1 MLEPLEISRM
11 ARALAAHSGARLGVI
26 AQNVAHA
33 DTPGYRT
40 RDLPAFADIY
50 RETGEIRATRLG
62 HIRAAQ
68 RVQAMAFAVPGGD
81 APNGNTVSLEAE
93 MVKSAEARQAHE
105 MALAIQ
111 RTVSDITKLSL
122 GRGR

>member
-26 AQNVAHA
+26 AQNVANA

-40 RDLPAFADIY
+40 RDLPSFAEIY
-50 RETGEIRATRLG
+50 REGGDLRATRAG
-62 HIRAAQ
+62 HNGTAPQVRAA
-68 RVQAMAFAVPGGD
+68 AFAVPGGD

-111 RTVSDITKLSL
+111 RTVSDITRLSL

>member
-1 MLEPLEISRM
+1 MFEPLEISRM

-26 AQNVAHA
+26 ARNVAQA

-40 RDLPAFADIY
+40 RDLPSFADIY
-50 RETGEIRATRLG
+50 RETGDMRATRPG
-62 HIRAAQ
+62 HIGAGHQVEAA
-68 RVQAMAFAVPGGD
+68 AFAVPGGD

-111 RTVSDITKLSL
+111 RSVSNITKLSL